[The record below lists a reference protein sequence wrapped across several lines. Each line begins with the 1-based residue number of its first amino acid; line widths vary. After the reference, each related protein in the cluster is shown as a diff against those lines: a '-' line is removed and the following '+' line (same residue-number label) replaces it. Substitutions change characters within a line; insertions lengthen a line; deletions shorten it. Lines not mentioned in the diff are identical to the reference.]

1 MSVQAEPVPVGT
13 EIKGPSALAGDFRRF
28 VYLTRTLAVQEF
40 KLRFFGSMLGYFWQL
55 MRPLLLFGV
64 LYVVF
69 TQAIKLGASAEH
81 FPVVLLTS
89 IVLFT
94 FFAEATGGA
103 VGSVVDRENLVR
115 KIQFPRLV
123 VPVAVVL
130 TALFNLALNLVVV
143 GIFIVASGV
152 EVRLSWLEIPLLIGL
167 LTVLATGL
175 ATLLSALFVRMRD
188 IRPIWDVL
196 LQVVFYGSPIIYVIE
211 TVHSQTARELMMLN
225 PLATII
231 QQMRHAVIDPTAGSA
246 ADVAGGWD
254 RLVIPLAIIVG
265 SFVLGLWV
273 FDREAP
279 RIAEEL

>member
-1 MSVQAEPVPVGT
+1 VGT
-13 EIKGPSALAGDFRRF
+13 PIKGPSALAGDLRRF

-40 KLRFFGSMLGYFWQL
+40 KLRFFGSLLGYLWQL

-64 LYVVF
+64 LYAVF
-69 TQAIKLGASAEH
+69 AQAIKIGAHGRH

-115 KIQFPRLV
+115 KIHFPRLV

-152 EVRLSWLEIPLLIGL
+152 EVQVRWLELPLLILL
-167 LTVLATGL
+167 LTVLTTGL

-188 IRPIWDVL
+188 VRPIWDVA
-196 LQVVFYGSPIIYVIE
+196 LQVLFYGSPIIYVIE
-211 TVHSQTARELMMLN
+211 SVHNQHVRQLMMLN
-225 PLATII
+225 PLAMII
-231 QQMRHAVIDPTAGSA
+231 QQARHAIIDPTAPA
-246 ADVAGGWD
+246 AAEVAGGYG
-254 RLVIPLAIIVG
+254 RLAIPLGIIIG
-265 SFVLGLWV
+265 AFALGLWV
-273 FDREAP
+273 FNREAP